1 MATIIE
7 QHDDDNMYEFI
18 CPICGTIFS
27 ARERE
32 IDKYELDSTNSY
44 YQIKYLVECPNCK
57 KYVSFSDKNEYN
69 KNKDNE

>member
-7 QHDDDNMYEFI
+7 QHDDDEVYKFT
-18 CPICGTIFS
+18 CPICGTVFS

-32 IDKYELDSTNSY
+32 IDKYELDPSNSY
-44 YQIKYLVECPNCK
+44 YQIKYLVGCPNCK

-69 KNKDNE
+69 KNNK